1 MPPLSGKTFLSL
13 FVKGEASTRCNVT
26 TKCISGVRDL
36 KHLFA
41 RSWGNVTY
49 WSMSSHS
56 MKKKHHKKYRKPIT
70 KSSKLPIRGR
80 FADLFCSQSRSG
92 LTEARAFSR
101 ETPLVIQEVEIAFG
115 LLDISFRDRTQF
127 LHCFCC
133 CCYCW
138 CSDIV
143 LLMMLKMCSCFSNGF
158 IISAWRRCALDI
170 ICSANTI
177 RSYINRFGKVTN
189 MISFE

>member
-1 MPPLSGKTFLSL
+1 MLIRQPNTEIWLNHKVKNYHWQSSLEYQCDPTPNGLSDNCIGCIC
-13 FVKGEASTRCNVT
+13 EASTRCNVT

-101 ETPLVIQEVEIAFG
+101 ETPLVIQELGGDVPLTLFALQTLFALTLTDLE
-115 LLDISFRDRTQF
+115 RTVMAMPW
-127 LHCFCC
+127 LR
-133 CCYCW
+133 
-138 CSDIV
+138 V
-143 LLMMLKMCSCFSNGF
+143 K
-158 IISAWRRCALDI
+158 IIQWSTRCALD
-170 ICSANTI
+170 
-177 RSYINRFGKVTN
+177 
-189 MISFE
+189 

>member
-1 MPPLSGKTFLSL
+1 MLPIEVWVLILW
-13 FVKGEASTRCNVT
+13 E
-26 TKCISGVRDL
+26 
-36 KHLFA
+36 
-41 RSWGNVTY
+41 
-49 WSMSSHS
+49 
-56 MKKKHHKKYRKPIT
+56 KKHHKKYRKPIT

-115 LLDISFRDRTQF
+115 LLDNCDRTKF

-138 CSDIV
+138 CSITV
-143 LLMMLKMCSCFSNGF
+143 LLMMHKLGGCLSNGF
-158 IISAWRRCALDI
+158 ILSAWRRCALDI

-177 RSYINRFGKVTN
+177 RSYINRFGKVRWETIQIKIQIK
-189 MISFE
+189 MQIQIKCKHDLKDHCCYC